1 MQAII
6 KLLAPAALV
15 VAALGAATAYS
26 SQHPKRVF
34 TAEVNPIPHPSTGQP
49 VSQPVRMNEP
59 TTSEAAMAGT
69 SWKQWPTLT
78 DF

>member
-26 SQHPKRVF
+26 YQHPKRVF
-34 TAEVNPIPHPSTGQP
+34 TAEVNPISHPSTGQP
-49 VSQPVRMNEP
+49 VRMNES